1 MKRLLLAGFVTA
13 AVAAAGAASL
23 LAHHPVS
30 TTYVTDRQMTIDGII
45 VELAY
50 RNPHAFIHVSAP
62 DRDGQARRWA
72 VEWGHPGTDRRL
84 GVPTDVLKLGD
95 RLVVSGSPA
104 RDPGAFRIL
113 GRTIVRSSDGWRWA
127 GQAF

>member
-1 MKRLLLAGFVTA
+1 MKHALRLLFVA
-13 AVAAAGAASL
+13 AVVAGATASP
-23 LAHHPVS
+23 LAHHPFS
-30 TTYVTDRQMTIDGII
+30 ATYATDRQITIDGVV

-62 DRDGQARRWA
+62 DRDGQMRRWA
-72 VEWGHPGTDRRL
+72 VEWGHPGTDRRQ

-95 RLVVSGSPA
+95 RLVVTGSPA

-127 GQAF
+127 GQAL